1 MWLDLDCFDK
11 PLQVS
16 LRPPVFE
23 VKWFTDNRDMS
34 DDLPAVHRANKVA
47 VL

>member
-1 MWLDLDCFDK
+1 MWLGLDCFDK

-16 LRPPVFE
+16 LRSPVTE
-23 VKWFTDNRDMS
+23 AKWFTDNKDKS